1 VRRGSNVRA
10 EEEMPLPADKPVQ
23 PTAAPT
29 SNTGGWYRKASSR
42 EQSNYGTVRIAMAAA
57 NIA

>member
-1 VRRGSNVRA
+1 MRA

-29 SNTGGWYRKASSR
+29 SNTGRWYRKASSR